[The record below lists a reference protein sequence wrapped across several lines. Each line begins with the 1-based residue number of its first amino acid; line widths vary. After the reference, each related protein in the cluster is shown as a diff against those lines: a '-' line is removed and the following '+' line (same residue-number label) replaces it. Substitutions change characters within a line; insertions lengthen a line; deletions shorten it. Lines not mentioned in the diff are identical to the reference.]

1 MSYSLLRWSR
11 FLWFLCKIMW
21 ICPVPSKAHLIHIPI
36 FLIKALIFASTPII
50 SHITPWDPTL
60 LLPKN
65 SGQSYEWVSIW
76 PMNWGAKELQI
87 EFLNRM
93 IASIASTTCSYSPI
107 MLRNLMW
114 DMSRIEVV
122 FKSIAVFFWYHDDSK
137 ILGQVCTVC
146 TEEVLPAADKPQIT
160 VQHGGAEVAQ
170 AGSPHHINAT
180 GFMESRIVRWYWPT
194 IFPGFPRLSIW
205 QFSWG
210 KYQATGRGL

>member
-122 FKSIAVFFWYHDDSK
+122 FKSIAVFFDITTIPRFWVRSARSALRK
-137 ILGQVCTVC
+137 CFLPPISPRSQSNTV
-146 TEEVLPAADKPQIT
+146 VQRWHKQDHLIT
-160 VQHGGAEVAQ
+160 SMQLASW
-170 AGSPHHINAT
+170 SP
-180 GFMESRIVRWYWPT
+180 G
-194 IFPGFPRLSIW
+194 
-205 QFSWG
+205 
-210 KYQATGRGL
+210 